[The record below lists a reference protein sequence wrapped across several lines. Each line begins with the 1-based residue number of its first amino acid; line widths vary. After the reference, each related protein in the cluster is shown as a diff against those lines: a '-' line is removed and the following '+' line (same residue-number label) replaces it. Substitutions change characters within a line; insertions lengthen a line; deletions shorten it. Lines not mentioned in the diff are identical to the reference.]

1 MTTQSPL
8 PLFKEKA
15 EKVSIHIAEAASMRD
30 AIMHTVNL
38 CKDKSHF
45 EQLLSADSPA
55 IAGHASPASAEQK
68 IIAAPGLGEA
78 DFLLLKAEGEKEG
91 FAVINNDLRACL
103 AGLDVTLS
111 IANMG
116 IAETATAVLD
126 CTDED
131 LRLASMLCEDH
142 VIILPKSA
150 IKQTLAEVED
160 ALNELHKNGPRF
172 ISFISGCSR
181 TSDIERVLTLG
192 VHGPLD
198 LHILLLDA

>member
-1 MTTQSPL
+1 MASQSPL

-30 AIMHTVNL
+30 AILHTINL
-38 CKDKSHF
+38 CKGKGHF
-45 EQLLSADSPA
+45 QELLSADSPA
-55 IAGHASPASAEQK
+55 VAGHPSPAKADQK
-68 IIAAPGLGEA
+68 IIAAPGLDAA
-78 DFLLLKAEGEKEG
+78 DFRALKEEGEKEG
-91 FAVINNDLRACL
+91 FVVINQDLRACL
-103 AGLDVTLS
+103 SGLDVTLS
-111 IANMG
+111 VACMG
-116 IAETATAVLD
+116 IAETATTILD

-150 IKQTLAEVED
+150 IRQTLAEVED
-160 ALNELHKNGPRF
+160 DLNELHKNGPRF

>member
-1 MTTQSPL
+1 MQTPPL
-8 PLFKEKA
+8 PT
-15 EKVSIHIAEAASMRD
+15 ASFQ
-30 AIMHTVNL
+30 A
-38 CKDKSHF
+38 
-45 EQLLSADSPA
+45 
-55 IAGHASPASAEQK
+55 
-68 IIAAPGLGEA
+68 
-78 DFLLLKAEGEKEG
+78 LKATGEKEG
-91 FAVINNDLRACL
+91 FAVINQDLRACL

-111 IANMG
+111 VACMG

-150 IKQTLAEVED
+150 VKGTLAEIED
-160 ALNELHKNGPRF
+160 DLNELQKNGPRF